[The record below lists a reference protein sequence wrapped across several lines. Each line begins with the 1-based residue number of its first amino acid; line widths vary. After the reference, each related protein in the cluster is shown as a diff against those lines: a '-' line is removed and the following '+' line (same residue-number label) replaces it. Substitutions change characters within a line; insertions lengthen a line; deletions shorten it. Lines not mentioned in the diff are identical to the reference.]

1 MSHLFPQ
8 SAIVVTSV
16 LLMLLLAVHLSA
28 APPKPIPVKE
38 AEAASEK
45 EMKPYAEL
53 LEHTDEKIEMLPIP
67 GGKFTMGSPAG
78 EKGRKEDEGPQ
89 HEVEVGPFW
98 MAKCEIPWDVYE
110 VWSADLDIV
119 RRKLAS
125 EPETERDKA
134 SAIFQISQPTK

>member
-1 MSHLFPQ
+1 MARPLIKTVVAAA
-8 SAIVVTSV
+8 SA
-16 LLMLLLAVHLSA
+16 LLTLLLVTRLSA
-28 APPKPIPVKE
+28 APPKPIPLPD

-67 GGKFTMGSPAG
+67 GGKFMMGSPAG
-78 EKGRKEDEGPQ
+78 EKERKDDEGPQ
-89 HEVEVGPFW
+89 HEVEISPFW

-119 RRKLAS
+119 RRKL
-125 EPETERDKA
+125 
-134 SAIFQISQPTK
+134 